1 MFPEFEIPDL
11 DYPPPILAAAEP
23 DDSVYSRVLSAEEL
37 AQELGADSEEP
48 VILTVEEKQSNLRQ
62 QYEQMLVDAY
72 QADHLEDEDGP
83 DDQFV
88 SDELPR
94 SSRSGEG
101 EEEEDEQCFDP
112 SALPSSAYQP
122 YPSKAVRIHYLWLF
136 LTHNNIQAML
146 LDIMDNFPRCRFT
159 SAQMS
164 LIIQFAKNLGV
175 PDVPS
180 IKGLRNIQQ
189 SLQSS
194 CGATPSRIESMQ
206 GNIFYMNDI
215 RDTIARDLANPL
227 VAPHL
232 HFYLEETDGPIS
244 EVYQA
249 ERWTEY
255 TPQQLTPMFTKGRR
269 RFWINELAQLED
281 GTLVVPQLLVVR
293 NNELEAEVFEV
304 TQTADGRWRLHTED
318 VRTKK
323 ASEFERPYD
332 EIVEEFGNW
341 TWVDNSQ
348 VPEMPNPQRM
358 LVDDDEDLF
367 VIMVSPWADDVS
379 GNKSKQY
386 NKHMNM
392 YTGNGCLPGRLLQQ
406 EFHVHYISSSP
417 HASSAEQFAAFRD
430 NVKSTETKPV
440 KAYNAATKRKCRCIL
455 RVPGLPADNPQQS
468 EEASHMGSNA
478 NHPCRKCHWGG
489 TAKEKETEQIY
500 HECHLSGALRSVGEI
515 RENLQKQLQLAMRG
529 DSKGVENL
537 QRATGTKD
545 KIAQY
550 WIEQLVA
557 KFRDLKAE
565 GRQRTVDAL
574 AADVLQWFSEQPGD
588 KMNPLLD
595 IAGLDPS
602 QDTPLEL
609 LHTILLGVIKYI
621 WHHMNTEKWS
631 DTDRHLLAV
640 RLQST
645 DLTGLTVPP
654 IRAAYMI
661 QYKNNLI
668 GKHFKT
674 LMQILTFHVHDI
686 STPEQFTLIK
696 AAAELGARLWI
707 PEIDD
712 MDEYLAEVEIAVANL
727 LDAFDAVDPL
737 RILTKIKLHLLAH
750 TMEDIRRFGPLIR
763 SSTEIYEAFNAVFRQ
778 CSVYSNHLAPSRDIA
793 RKFAS
798 MDRVKHVLSGGYW
811 WDSRLKTWVQAGEAV
826 LAVLRTDRGVQR
838 HLGWV
843 SPTVSV
849 PGKVEPKPLRK
860 NPAIEWQQSAAFEK
874 WSTENGSAPQP
885 QSLWRFGRSLSAQS
899 GDTVT
904 MKHWV
909 VAKDLQGHTVFGRI
923 HELLTAEKAAFVT
936 LEQFICSEQLNR
948 HFGWPV
954 LRRPN
959 GPEIVEGV
967 QSFLVLPS
975 TCIQF
980 IISVEHDCQMGN
992 CQPAVIGKELQERE
1006 ETNRHKSLI
1015 KHTDDDHFII
1025 NMGALHN
1032 FPKLCRVLP
1041 RTLTRLKPLFPD
1053 RQEFHAKV
1061 GQKARVGRDARRKK
1075 TAATRRLNA
1084 EAKKKEAQEAERAAR
1099 EAEEAA
1105 NEGRDVEDGDESG
1118 EDSNREEE
1126 ECDRSPESEAEP
1138 DNGDGDADYGVQPA
1152 QGRRGRKRRRR

>member
-1 MFPEFEIPDL
+1 
-11 DYPPPILAAAEP
+11 
-23 DDSVYSRVLSAEEL
+23 
-37 AQELGADSEEP
+37 
-48 VILTVEEKQSNLRQ
+48 
-62 QYEQMLVDAY
+62 
-72 QADHLEDEDGP
+72 
-83 DDQFV
+83 
-88 SDELPR
+88 
-94 SSRSGEG
+94 
-101 EEEEDEQCFDP
+101 
-112 SALPSSAYQP
+112 
-122 YPSKAVRIHYLWLF
+122 
-136 LTHNNIQAML
+136 
-146 LDIMDNFPRCRFT
+146 
-159 SAQMS
+159 MS

-189 SLQSS
+189 SLESS
-194 CGATPSRIESMQ
+194 CGATPSRVESMQ

-232 HFYLEETDGPIS
+232 HFYLEEMDGPIS

-255 TPQQLTPMFTKGRR
+255 ALQQLTPMFTKGRR
-269 RFWINELAQLED
+269 RFWINEVAQLED

-348 VPEMPNPQRM
+348 VLEMPNPQRM

-379 GNKSKQY
+379 DNKSKQY

-392 YTGNGCLPGRLLQQ
+392 YTGNSCLPGRLLQQ

-417 HASSAEQFAAFRD
+417 HASSVEQFAVFRD

-440 KAYNAATKRKCRCIL
+440 KAYNAATKQKCRCIL

-468 EEASHMGSNA
+468 EEALHLGSNA

-500 HECHLSGALRSVGEI
+500 HECHLPGALRSAGEI
-515 RENLQKQLQLAMRG
+515 RENLQKQLQLAMRR

-545 KIAQY
+545 KIVQY

-557 KFRDLKAE
+557 KFRDRKAE
-565 GRQRTVDAL
+565 CRRRMVDDL
-574 AADVLQWFSEQPGD
+574 AADVQQWFSEQPGD
-588 KMNPLLD
+588 KMNPLLN

-621 WHHMNTEKWS
+621 WHHMNTTKWS
-631 DTDRHLLAV
+631 DTEWHLLAI

-645 DLTGLTVPP
+645 DLTGLTVLP
-654 IRAAYMI
+654 IQAAYMI

-674 LMQILTFHVHDI
+674 LMQILAFHVHDI

-712 MDEYLAEVEIAVANL
+712 MDEYLAQVEIAVANL
-727 LDAFDAVDPL
+727 LDAFDTVDPL

-750 TMEDIRRFGPLIR
+750 TMEDIRCFGPLIR
-763 SSTEIYEAFNAVFRQ
+763 SSTEIYVAFNAVFRQ
-778 CSVYSNHLAPSRDIA
+778 CS
-793 RKFAS
+793 
-798 MDRVKHVLSGGYW
+798 
-811 WDSRLKTWVQAGEAV
+811 TWGQAGEAV

-874 WSTENGSAPQP
+874 WS
-885 QSLWRFGRSLSAQS
+885 
-899 GDTVT
+899 
-904 MKHWV
+904 MKME
-909 VAKDLQGHTVFGRI
+909 GHTIFGRI

-967 QSFLVLPS
+967 QSFLILPS
-975 TCIQF
+975 TCIPF
-980 IISVEHDCQMGN
+980 IISVKHDCRMGN
-992 CQPAVIGKELQERE
+992 CQPAVID
-1006 ETNRHKSLI
+1006 NRHKSLI

-1032 FPKLCRVLP
+1032 FSKLCRVLP

-1053 RQEFHAKV
+1053 RKDFHAKV
-1061 GQKARVGRDARRKK
+1061 RQKARVGRDARRKK

-1084 EAKKKEAQEAERAAR
+1084 EAKKKEVQEAERAAR
-1099 EAEEAA
+1099 EAKEAEK
-1105 NEGRDVEDGDESG
+1105 EGRDVEDDGDESG
-1118 EDSNREEE
+1118 DDSNREEE
-1126 ECDRSPESEAEP
+1126 DGNRSSESEAEP
-1138 DNGDGDADYGVQPA
+1138 DNGDGDTDYGVQPA
-1152 QGRRGRKRRRR
+1152 QGRRGRKHRRR

>member
-1 MFPEFEIPDL
+1 
-11 DYPPPILAAAEP
+11 
-23 DDSVYSRVLSAEEL
+23 
-37 AQELGADSEEP
+37 
-48 VILTVEEKQSNLRQ
+48 
-62 QYEQMLVDAY
+62 
-72 QADHLEDEDGP
+72 
-83 DDQFV
+83 
-88 SDELPR
+88 
-94 SSRSGEG
+94 
-101 EEEEDEQCFDP
+101 
-112 SALPSSAYQP
+112 
-122 YPSKAVRIHYLWLF
+122 
-136 LTHNNIQAML
+136 
-146 LDIMDNFPRCRFT
+146 
-159 SAQMS
+159 
-164 LIIQFAKNLGV
+164 
-175 PDVPS
+175 
-180 IKGLRNIQQ
+180 
-189 SLQSS
+189 
-194 CGATPSRIESMQ
+194 MQ
-206 GNIFYMNDI
+206 GNIFYINDI

-255 TPQQLTPMFTKGRR
+255 APQQLTPMFTKGRR

-293 NNELEAEVFEV
+293 NNELEAEVLEV

-318 VRTKK
+318 TKHCTKK

-430 NVKSTETKPV
+430 HVKSTETKPV

-500 HECHLSGALRSVGEI
+500 HECHLAGALRSAGEI

-550 WIEQLVA
+550 WIEQLIA
-557 KFRDLKAE
+557 KFRELKAE
-565 GRQRTVDAL
+565 GRGRTVDAL
-574 AADVLQWFSEQPGD
+574 AADVLRWFSEQPGD

-631 DTDRHLLAV
+631 DTDRHLLAI

-674 LMQILTFHVHDI
+674 LMQILAFHVHDI

-707 PEIDD
+707 PEIDN
-712 MDEYLAEVEIAVANL
+712 MDEYLAQVEIAVANL

-763 SSTEIYEAFNAVFRQ
+763 SSTEIYEAFNTVFRQ

-849 PGKVEPKPLRK
+849 SGKVEPKPLRK
-860 NPAIEWQQSAAFEK
+860 NPAVEWQQSAAFEK

-885 QSLWRFGRSLSAQS
+885 QSLWRFGCSLSAQS
-899 GDTVT
+899 GDSVT

-923 HELLTAEKAAFVT
+923 HELLTTEKAAFVT
-936 LEQFICSEQLNR
+936 LEHFICSEQLNR

-980 IISVEHDCQMGN
+980 IISVEHDCRMGH
-992 CQPAVIGKELQERE
+992 CQPAVVGKELQERE
-1006 ETNRHKSLI
+1006 ETSRNKSLI

-1041 RTLTRLKPLFPD
+1041 RTLTQLKPLFPD
-1053 RQEFHAKV
+1053 RKEFHAKV
-1061 GQKARVGRDARRKK
+1061 GQKARAGRDARRKK
-1075 TAATRRLNA
+1075 TAAKRRLNA
-1084 EAKKKEAQEAERAAR
+1084 EAKKKEAQDAERAAR
-1099 EAEEAA
+1099 EAEEAEK
-1105 NEGRDVEDGDESG
+1105 EGRDVEDDGDESG
-1118 EDSNREEE
+1118 EDSNREDE
-1126 ECDRSPESEAEP
+1126 DGARSSSEDEP
-1138 DNGDGDADYGVQPA
+1138 DNGDGDVDYGVRP
-1152 QGRRGRKRRRR
+1152 RRGRKRKR

>member
-1 MFPEFEIPDL
+1 MPRNSN
-11 DYPPPILAAAEP
+11 
-23 DDSVYSRVLSAEEL
+23 SV
-37 AQELGADSEEP
+37 
-48 VILTVEEKQSNLRQ
+48 
-62 QYEQMLVDAY
+62 
-72 QADHLEDEDGP
+72 
-83 DDQFV
+83 
-88 SDELPR
+88 
-94 SSRSGEG
+94 GE

-112 SALPSSAYQP
+112 SALPSSAYHP
-122 YPSKAVRIHYLWLF
+122 YPSKV
-136 LTHNNIQAML
+136 AML
-146 LDIMDNFPRCRFT
+146 LDVMDNFPRCRFT

-175 PDVPS
+175 PNVLS

-194 CGATPSRIESMQ
+194 CGPTPSRIQSMQ

-215 RDTIARDLANPL
+215 RDTIACDLANPL

-232 HFYLEETDGPIS
+232 HFYPEQTDGPIS
-244 EVYQA
+244 EVFQA

-255 TPQQLTPMFTKGRR
+255 APQQLTPMFTKGRR
-269 RFWINELAQLED
+269 RFWINEVAQLED
-281 GTLVVPQLLVVR
+281 GSFVVPQLLVMR
-293 NNELEAEVFEV
+293 NDVLEAEVLEV
-304 TQTADGRWRLHTED
+304 TQMADGRWKLRTED
-318 VRTKK
+318 LKSKK
-323 ASEFERPYD
+323 ASDFERTYE
-332 EIVEEFGNW
+332 EIVEEFGNL
-341 TWVDNSQ
+341 TWANNSQ
-348 VPEMPNPQRM
+348 VLEMPNCQRM

-367 VIMVSPWADDVS
+367 TIMVSPWADDVS

-417 HASSAEQFAAFRD
+417 HASSSEQFAAFRD
-430 NVKSTETKPV
+430 HVKSTETKPI

-489 TAKEKETEQIY
+489 TTKEKETDQIY
-500 HECHLSGALRSVGEI
+500 HECHLAGALRSAEEI
-515 RENLQKQLQLAMRG
+515 RGNLQRQLQLAMRG

-545 KIAQY
+545 KITQY
-550 WIEQLVA
+550 WIELLVS
-557 KFRDLKAE
+557 KFKELKA
-565 GRQRTVDAL
+565 GSRRRTVDDL
-574 AADVLQWFSEQPGD
+574 ASEVLQWFSEQPGD

-621 WHHMNTEKWS
+621 WHHMNTERWS
-631 DTDRHLLAV
+631 DSDRHLLAI

-645 DLTGLTVPP
+645 DITGLTVPP

-674 LMQILTFHVHDI
+674 LIQILTLHAHEI
-686 STPEQFTLIK
+686 STPEEFTLMK
-696 AAAELGARLWI
+696 AAAELCTRLWVS
-707 PEIDD
+707 EIDD
-712 MDEYLAEVEIAVANL
+712 MDKYLPQAEIAAANL
-727 LDAFDAVDPL
+727 LDAFDNVDPL

-750 TMEDIRRFGPLIR
+750 IRDDIRRFGPLIR

-798 MDRVKHVLSGGYW
+798 MARVKHLLSGGYW
-811 WDSRLKTWVQAGEAV
+811 WDSHLKKWVQAGEAV
-826 LAVLRTDRGVQR
+826 LAVLQTDCGVQR

-843 SPTVSV
+843 SPTVTL
-849 PGKVEPKPLRK
+849 PGKVEPKPLSK
-860 NPAIEWQQSAAFEK
+860 NPAIEWRQSVACKK

-885 QSLWRFGRSLSAQS
+885 QSLWRFGRSLCAQS

-904 MKHWV
+904 IKHWV

-923 HELLTAEKAAFVT
+923 HELLTAEKAAFVI
-936 LEQFICSEQLNR
+936 LEQFLCSQQLHQ
-948 HFGWPV
+948 HFSWPV

-959 GPEIVEGV
+959 GPDIVGGV

-980 IISVEHDCQMGN
+980 VISVQHDCRMGN
-992 CQPAVIGKELQERE
+992 CQPAVVGQEQQERE
-1006 ETNRHKSLI
+1006 ETNRQKSLI

-1032 FPKLCRVLP
+1032 FTKLCRVLP
-1041 RTLTRLKPLFPD
+1041 STLTELKPLFPE

-1061 GQKARVGRDARRKK
+1061 AQKARERRQARRKK
-1075 TAATRRLNA
+1075 TAAKRRQNA
-1084 EAKKKEAQEAERAAR
+1084 EAKKQEAED
-1099 EAEEAA
+1099 AE
-1105 NEGRDVEDGDESG
+1105 
-1118 EDSNREEE
+1118 
-1126 ECDRSPESEAEP
+1126 
-1138 DNGDGDADYGVQPA
+1138 
-1152 QGRRGRKRRRR
+1152 